1 MAPMARQGLA
11 HGGVALLLVWS
22 LLYLNAAEHAGSAGA
37 ALYLAAAWAFLCGLA
52 LSHIIHEG
60 GHFLG
65 ALAFR
70 SALTTKPRIHPLF
83 FDFDY
88 LANRPQQFLAL
99 SLGGLLGN
107 LVLMLFLLALPAGAH
122 TLVLTS
128 LLAAVIGQFVYVLV
142 LELPVSLGVM
152 AGREPLE
159 TLGSH
164 FAQGGPLFLRATLAG
179 VAAAVLVFLLY

>member
-1 MAPMARQGLA
+1 MNPLARQGLV

-22 LLYLNAAEHAGSAGA
+22 LLYLNGAEKAGSSGA

-52 LSHIIHEG
+52 LSHIIHEW

-70 SALTTKPRIHPLF
+70 STLTIKPRVHPLF

-88 LANRPQQFLAL
+88 QANRPRQFLAL

-107 LVLMLFLLALPAGAH
+107 LVLMLVLVSPAGAH
-122 TLVLTS
+122 TLVHTS

-152 AGREPLE
+152 AGGEPLE
-159 TLGSH
+159 TLATH
-164 FAQGGPLFLRATLAG
+164 FARGGPLFLRATLFG
-179 VAAAVLVFLLY
+179 VTTAALVFLFY